1 MQTAI
6 LIVAMIIGT
15 LAFFVLRLTNVSS
28 GDMHRRDRRSGFGA
42 SNPYHAVSIE
52 PREKCCL
59 AVESIQSQRFL
70 SDDAPGL
77 PLPDCSVSDCRC
89 KYIHFADRRSGA
101 RDRRLG
107 ANDEVVDSEFW
118 RLRNRRGQAGRRH
131 TDQQAA

>member
-6 LIVAMIIGT
+6 LIVAMIVGT
-15 LAFFVLRLTNVSS
+15 VAFFVLRATTVSPRD
-28 GDMHRRDRRSGFGA
+28 GHRRERRGGFGA

-52 PREKCCL
+52 PREKGCQ
-59 AVESIQSQRFL
+59 AVELIQSQRFL

-77 PLPDCSVSDCRC
+77 PLPDCSASDCRC

-107 ANDEVVDSEFW
+107 ANGDGVDSEFW
-118 RLRNRRGQAGRRH
+118 ALRNRRGQQGRRH